1 MSRDQVLILVL
12 LVAIFNGLF
21 SPWVLIAVGFAPA
34 WMPNF
39 LPYNPPLLFY
49 GASLLISTLT
59 FLLSAVPAAIAE
71 RVLDEVTPTAALWIW
86 FAGGCVISLPAIQ
99 NAISML

>member
-1 MSRDQVLILVL
+1 MSRDQVLVFVL

-39 LPYNPPLLFY
+39 LPYSPPLLFY
-49 GASLLISTLT
+49 GASLLVSTLT
-59 FLLSAVPAAIAE
+59 FLVAGVPAAIAE
-71 RVLDEVTPTAALWIW
+71 RLLDEVTPLSALWIW
-86 FAGGCVISLPAIQ
+86 FATACVLSLPAID
-99 NAISML
+99 NAIAML

>member
-1 MSRDQVLILVL
+1 MSRDQVLVLVL

-39 LPYNPPLLFY
+39 LPYTPQLLFY
-49 GASLLISTLT
+49 GSSLLVSTLT
-59 FLLSAVPAAIAE
+59 FLLAAAPAAIAE
-71 RVLDEVTPTAALWIW
+71 RFLDEVTPVGALWIW
-86 FAGGCVISLPAIQ
+86 FGFSCVLSLPAID
-99 NAISML
+99 NAIAMM